1 MPSFVKEAR
10 TFIDERTNLPNVEL
24 KYSRYIEG
32 DGYINEAACFNTKPI
47 GDWEEIK
54 FKHGSTSYA
63 DFLET
68 MIVNTTRTR
77 RVMATI
83 ILEDILCE
91 NFDINCTIRVM
102 NAIKIIDPTF
112 SPPIVNK
119 KSRWQKEFV
128 KEFCLYT
135 FPLVIMKCGHKKRIV
150 ALIDVL
156 KSIAEEL

>member
-10 TFIDERTNLPNVEL
+10 AFIGERTNLPSVEL
-24 KYSRYIEG
+24 KYSRYVEG
-32 DGYINEAACFNTKPI
+32 DGYINESACFNTKPI
-47 GDWEEIK
+47 GDWVEIK

-63 DFLET
+63 DFLGN

-91 NFDINCTIRVM
+91 NFDVNCTIRLM

-112 SPPIVNK
+112 VPPIINK
-119 KSRWQKEFV
+119 GSKWQREFIKEL
-128 KEFCLYT
+128 CLYT
-135 FPLVIMKCGHKKRIV
+135 FPQVIMKCGHKKRII

-156 KSIAEEL
+156 KSIVKEL

>member
-1 MPSFVKEAR
+1 
-10 TFIDERTNLPNVEL
+10 
-24 KYSRYIEG
+24 
-32 DGYINEAACFNTKPI
+32 
-47 GDWEEIK
+47 
-54 FKHGSTSYA
+54 
-63 DFLET
+63 

-135 FPLVIMKCGHKKRIV
+135 FPLVIMKCGHKKRII

-156 KSIAEEL
+156 KSITEEL

>member
-10 TFIDERTNLPNVEL
+10 AFIDEHTNLPHVEL

-32 DGYINEAACFNTKPI
+32 DGYVNDTVCFNTKPL

-63 DFLET
+63 HFLEN

-77 RVMATI
+77 RVMAVI

-91 NFDINCTIRVM
+91 NTDINCILRVM

-112 SPPIVNK
+112 SPPIIHK
-119 KSRWQKEFV
+119 KSGWQREFV

-135 FPLVIMKCGHKKRIV
+135 LPQVIMKCGHKKRII

>member
-10 TFIDERTNLPNVEL
+10 TFVNERTNLTNVEL

-32 DGYINEAACFNTKPI
+32 DGYVNEAACFNTKPI
-47 GDWEEIK
+47 GEWEEIK
-54 FKHGSTSYA
+54 FKHGSTSYVY
-63 DFLET
+63 FLEN
-68 MIVNTTRTR
+68 MIVNTSRTR

-91 NFDINCTIRVM
+91 NFDINCMIRLM

-128 KEFCLYT
+128 KELCLYT
-135 FPLVIMKCGHKKRIV
+135 FPQVIMKCGHKNRIIT
-150 ALIDVL
+150 LIDVL

>member
-10 TFIDERTNLPNVEL
+10 TFIDECTNLPKVEL

-135 FPLVIMKCGHKKRIV
+135 FPQVIMKCGHKKRIV

>member
-10 TFIDERTNLPNVEL
+10 AFIDERTNLPSVEL
-24 KYSRYIEG
+24 KYSRYVEG
-32 DGYINEAACFNTKPI
+32 DGYINESACFNTKPI
-47 GDWEEIK
+47 GDWVEIK

-63 DFLET
+63 DFLGN

-91 NFDINCTIRVM
+91 NFDVNCTIRLM

-112 SPPIVNK
+112 VPPIINK
-119 KSRWQKEFV
+119 GSKWQREFIKEL
-128 KEFCLYT
+128 CLYT
-135 FPLVIMKCGHKKRIV
+135 FPQVIMKCGHKKRII

-156 KSIAEEL
+156 KSIVKEL